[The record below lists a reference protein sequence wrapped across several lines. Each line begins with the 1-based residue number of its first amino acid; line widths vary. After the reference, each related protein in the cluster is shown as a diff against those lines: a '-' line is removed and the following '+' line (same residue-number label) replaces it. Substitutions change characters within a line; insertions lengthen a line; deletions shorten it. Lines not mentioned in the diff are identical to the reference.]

1 LTAEPERT
9 GEAESPADGELDAA
23 KLAVAAELAETAP
36 AEEGAG
42 LTAEESA
49 SEHSATEESAA
60 EEAATEE
67 APEDKQN

>member
-1 LTAEPERT
+1 
-9 GEAESPADGELDAA
+9 
-23 KLAVAAELAETAP
+23 LAVAAELAETAP